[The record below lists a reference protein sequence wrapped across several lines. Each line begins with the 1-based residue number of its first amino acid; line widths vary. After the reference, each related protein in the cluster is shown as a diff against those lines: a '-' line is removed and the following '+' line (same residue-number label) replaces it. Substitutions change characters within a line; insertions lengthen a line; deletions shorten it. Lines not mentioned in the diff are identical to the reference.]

1 MLSPLLGGDKMSDY
15 YKKIIKDSSDEYK
28 GKRKYENDK
37 EEFELKNHDD
47 KCHKC
52 HKCHD
57 DKCHDDKCHK
67 CRHKKEEIV
76 ELSVD
81 ETSPMSTP
89 PTSTPGAPVP
99 SNTRA
104 QVQVCVDDPDAKV
117 LLQGTVEWTPAGF
130 TLVEDILLALATLEI
145 PLGLLGT
152 FRIWRSCD
160 NGPAVQI
167 FETSDTSTVSAIDL
181 TGVIAPGGDE
191 LFELSTVTTSFHWVD
206 KNPCCGINRYYLT
219 LELSF
224 ENDILIPAGV
234 LGLLVP
240 TLLSDIIGPLRFTT
254 GTVVFT
260 ALEIENQDF

>member
-1 MLSPLLGGDKMSDY
+1 MSEYY
-15 YKKIIKDSSDEYK
+15 YKKVIKDSNDNKLKEK
-28 GKRKYENDK
+28 PKYENDK

-57 DKCHDDKCHK
+57 DKCHQC
-67 CRHKKEEIV
+67 CNKKQEIV

-89 PTSTPGAPVP
+89 PTTTTSGSPVP

-104 QVQVCVDDPDAKV
+104 QVRACVDDPDAKV
-117 LLQGTVEWTPAGF
+117 LLQGTVEWKPRGF
-130 TLVEDILLALATLEI
+130 TLLEEILLLLATLEI
-145 PLGLLGT
+145 PLALLGT

-167 FETSDTSTVSAIDL
+167 FETSDTSPASALDL
-181 TGVIAPGGDE
+181 AGLVTPVGDE
-191 LFELSTVTTSFHWVD
+191 LIELSTVTTSFHWVD

-219 LELSF
+219 L
-224 ENDILIPAGV
+224 DISLEDDPTLMPDATITDIIT
-234 LGLLVP
+234 VP
-240 TLLSDIIGPLRFTT
+240 TLLSSLIGPFRFDT

-260 ALEIENQDF
+260 ALEIEEQDY